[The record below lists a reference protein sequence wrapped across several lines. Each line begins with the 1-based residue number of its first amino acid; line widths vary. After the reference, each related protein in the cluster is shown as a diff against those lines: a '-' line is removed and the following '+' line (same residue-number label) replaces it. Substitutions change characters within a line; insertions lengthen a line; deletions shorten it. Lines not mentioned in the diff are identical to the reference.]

1 MGAFTENPC
10 RDFEMRS
17 TIKQLARDDFR
28 SRTTTRAHAHT
39 SGDTGCCCFFFFK
52 LSILI
57 EWEEGDILLYVHL
70 SNSLITWDYEG
81 LTATS
86 N

>member
-10 RDFEMRS
+10 HDFEMRS

-39 SGDTGCCCFFFFK
+39 NGDTGVLFYFF
-52 LSILI
+52 
-57 EWEEGDILLYVHL
+57 
-70 SNSLITWDYEG
+70 
-81 LTATS
+81 
-86 N
+86 

>member
-28 SRTTTRAHAHT
+28 PRTTTRALAHT
-39 SGDTGCCCFFFFK
+39 NGDTGLFLFFK

-57 EWEEGDILLYVHL
+57 EWE
-70 SNSLITWDYEG
+70 
-81 LTATS
+81 
-86 N
+86 